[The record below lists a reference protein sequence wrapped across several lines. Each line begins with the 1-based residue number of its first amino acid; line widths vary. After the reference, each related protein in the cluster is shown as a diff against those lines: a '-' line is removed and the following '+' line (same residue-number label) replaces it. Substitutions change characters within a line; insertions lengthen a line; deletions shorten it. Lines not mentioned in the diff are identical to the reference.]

1 MRLLRFRCSGC
12 GLEMML
18 EERPDKCFSCGSTSI
33 AREGWKLRA
42 RTKKDSQNEK
52 ECGKE

>member
-18 EERPDKCFSCGSTSI
+18 EERPVKCFSCDSTSI
-33 AREGWKLRA
+33 VREGWRLRA
-42 RTKKDSQNEK
+42 RTETDSQSKK
-52 ECGKE
+52 ECGQE